1 MSRNLRLSSEVELM
15 AIMQR
20 MRSPRSEMRDAESAH
35 RTNHCS
41 RVAGVAPSNVR
52 ARPKADAANGRQSTD
67 GADAASRAPIY
78 PLVGLCRAAGL
89 PEPVPEYR
97 FHPHRKWRFDYAWPL
112 HRLALEVDGGVWTQ
126 GRHTRGS
133 GFLGD
138 MLKFNNATLLG
149 WRVLRYTPQQLG
161 QAIADLR
168 IALAGGAA

>member
-1 MSRNLRLSSEVELM
+1 MSRNLRLSSEVDLM

-52 ARPKADAANGRQSTD
+52 ARPKADAANGRQPTD

-97 FHPHRKWRFDYAWPL
+97 WHPVRKFRADYAL
-112 HRLALEVDGGVWTQ
+112 VLERVLIEYDGGLFIN
-126 GRHTRGS
+126 GGHSRGKAR
-133 GFLGD
+133 LYD
-138 MLKFNNATLLG
+138 MAKDRAATLLG
-149 WRVLRYTPQQLG
+149 WRVLRYGVGEMAQTV
-161 QAIADLR
+161 ADLR
-168 IALAGGAA
+168 ILLAGWK

>member
-97 FHPHRKWRFDYAWPL
+97 FHAARKWRADYAWPL
-112 HRLALEVDGGVWTQ
+112 RLVIVEIDGGVWTQ
-126 GRHTRGS
+126 GRHTRGA
-133 GFLGD
+133 GVIADQRKL
-138 MLKFNNATLLG
+138 NAAALLG
-149 WRVLRYTPQQLG
+149 YRVLRYTPDRLMECV
-161 QAIADLR
+161 ADLS
-168 IALAGGAA
+168 IMFAGGGK